1 MVESCD
7 SECKRLKLR
16 STKGARM
23 PTISIFYGILIRM
36 YWDDHAPPHFHAE
49 YGGSEALVDIQTL
62 EIIRGK
68 LPHGA
73 AILVKEWAMQHRNE
87 LMEDWKLCEQLQTPN
102 KIAPL
107 E

>member
-1 MVESCD
+1 
-7 SECKRLKLR
+7 
-16 STKGARM
+16 M
-23 PTISIFYGILIRM
+23 PTISIFYGILIKM

-49 YGGSEALVDIQTL
+49 YGGAEAVVNIQTL

-73 AILVKEWAMQHRNE
+73 TMLVKEWAMQHRNE

>member
-1 MVESCD
+1 
-7 SECKRLKLR
+7 
-16 STKGARM
+16 
-23 PTISIFYGILIRM
+23 M

-49 YGGSEALVDIQTL
+49 YGGAEAVINIQTL

-73 AILVKEWAMQHRNE
+73 TMLVKEWAMQHRNE

>member
-1 MVESCD
+1 
-7 SECKRLKLR
+7 
-16 STKGARM
+16 M
-23 PTISIFYGILIRM
+23 PTISIFYGILIKM

-49 YGGSEALVDIQTL
+49 YGGSEAQIDIQTL
-62 EIIRGK
+62 DIIRGK

-87 LMEDWKLCEQLQTPN
+87 LMEDWKLCEHLQTPN

>member
-1 MVESCD
+1 
-7 SECKRLKLR
+7 
-16 STKGARM
+16 M
-23 PTISIFYGILIRM
+23 PTISIFYGILIKM

-49 YGGSEALVDIQTL
+49 YGGAEAVIEIQTL

-73 AILVKEWAMQHRNE
+73 ALLVKEWAMQHRNE
-87 LMEDWKLCEQLQTPN
+87 LMEDWNLCEQLQTPN

-107 E
+107 D

>member
-1 MVESCD
+1 
-7 SECKRLKLR
+7 
-16 STKGARM
+16 M
-23 PTISIFYGILIRM
+23 PTISFFYGILIRM

-49 YGGSEALVDIQTL
+49 YGGSEALLNIQTL

>member
-1 MVESCD
+1 
-7 SECKRLKLR
+7 
-16 STKGARM
+16 M
-23 PTISIFYGILIRM
+23 PAISVFYVIFIKM

-49 YGGSEALVDIQTL
+49 YAGSEAVVEIATL

-68 LPHGA
+68 LPRGA
-73 AILVKEWAMQHRNE
+73 AILVKEWALQHRGE

-102 KIAPL
+102 KIMPL

>member
-1 MVESCD
+1 
-7 SECKRLKLR
+7 
-16 STKGARM
+16 M
-23 PTISIFYGILIRM
+23 PIISVFYGIIIRM
-36 YWDDHAPPHFHAE
+36 NIADHNPPHFHAE
-49 YGGSEALVDIQTL
+49 YGGSEAQIDIQTL

-68 LPHGA
+68 LPRGA
-73 AILVKEWAMQHRNE
+73 AILVKEWSMQHRNE

>member
-1 MVESCD
+1 
-7 SECKRLKLR
+7 
-16 STKGARM
+16 M
-23 PTISIFYGILIRM
+23 PTISVFYGIFIKM

-49 YGGSEALVDIQTL
+49 YAGSEAVVEIASL

-68 LPHGA
+68 LPRGA
-73 AILVKEWAMQHRNE
+73 ALLVREWALQHRGE

-102 KIAPL
+102 KIMPL

>member
-1 MVESCD
+1 
-7 SECKRLKLR
+7 
-16 STKGARM
+16 M
-23 PTISIFYGILIRM
+23 PTISIFYGIMIKM

-49 YGGSEALVDIQTL
+49 YGGAEAVVDIQTL
-62 EIIRGK
+62 EVIRGK

-73 AILVKEWAMQHRNE
+73 TMLVKEWAMQHRNE

-102 KIAPL
+102 KIMPL